1 MSLRH
6 FLTDLKKCDFGKN
19 RIENG
24 NRVCVNETNKK
35 NKTKKQ
41 KTSTCCQFQNFQ
53 ILLHLNI
60 LKLHIKEIIPSEGV
74 G

>member
-35 NKTKKQ
+35 KQDKKAENKYML
-41 KTSTCCQFQNFQ
+41 S
-53 ILLHLNI
+53 I
-60 LKLHIKEIIPSEGV
+60 SEFSDFIAFKYT
-74 G
+74 